1 MYHYKESGL
10 DNVWLENGYRE
21 HKTPYGRGVSIQD
34 AEGLH
39 KAIGQGLVF
48 VQRPLIGSELRFL
61 RLEMETSQRDLAAM
75 LGTTEQ
81 TLRLWEKKQDTAI
94 PGSPDRLL
102 RALYSD
108 YIGGKGSV
116 RRMLKRLADIREN
129 KQTATCFRETDA
141 GWVPCDKK
149 NRRRARSTPLARD
162 PSRHVAKFA
171 QVPIQGNAVRL
182 TANQPPTK

>member
-1 MYHYKESGL
+1 MHHYKESGL

-21 HKTPYGRGVSIQD
+21 HNTPYGRGVSIQD
-34 AEGLH
+34 TESLH
-39 KAIGQGLVF
+39 KVIGQSLISA
-48 VQRPLIGSELRFL
+48 QRPLIGSELRFL

-81 TLRLWEKKQDTAI
+81 TLRAWEKKRDTAI

-116 RRMLKRLADIREN
+116 RRMLKRLADMRESE
-129 KQTATCFRETDA
+129 QTAACFRETNN
-141 GWVPCDKK
+141 GWVPCD
-149 NRRRARSTPLARD
+149 NNTEDARKHAFSAR
-162 PSRHVAKFA
+162 F
-171 QVPIQGNAVRL
+171 
-182 TANQPPTK
+182 